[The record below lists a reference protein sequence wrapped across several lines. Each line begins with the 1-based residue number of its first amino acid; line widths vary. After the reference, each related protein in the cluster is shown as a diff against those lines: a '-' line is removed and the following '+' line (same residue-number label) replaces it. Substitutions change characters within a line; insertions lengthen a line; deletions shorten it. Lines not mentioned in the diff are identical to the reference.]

1 MPELQQRIRIQ
12 TKCEHF
18 KFTGYERCL
27 WKMQLSFR
35 QRTRILFRCHV
46 YKLWICSTTRNH
58 HLFHF
63 TLFIPATLNIL
74 SDIDCTACHDNFW
87 QKKLQIIACALHPH
101 FSLVILW
108 KQNFK
113 LYYNSKRSTLKNKT
127 ALQRYIGQC
136 HSFNVFAHI

>member
-1 MPELQQRIRIQ
+1 MPELQQRICIQ

-46 YKLWICSTTRNH
+46 YKLRICSTSRNH

-101 FSLVILW
+101 FSVVILW
-108 KQNFK
+108 RKTLNYIITAKEVLWRTKQH
-113 LYYNSKRSTLKNKT
+113 
-127 ALQRYIGQC
+127 C
-136 HSFNVFAHI
+136 NVILGNVIRLMF